1 MEIEMT
7 GYERTSKWKTS
18 ELQWILG
25 GVLLALWFSAIV
37 ALAIK
42 GSFAFLPEVAPI
54 LTLSAIVGPPLF
66 FALALFSLPGFKAW
80 ALSLDPALLT
90 ALQGWRV
97 LGGGF
102 LMLYAFGHLPG
113 FFAFPAGIGDVAV
126 GIGAPFTAMALA
138 RGHLSLASNRF
149 LAVHIMGLLDFV
161 VAVGT
166 GIMAREHIPGLVEG
180 VTSSAMGD
188 LPLVLIPTFGVPI
201 FIILHLIV
209 LAQVGEARQAHRVSV
224 AATA

>member
-1 MEIEMT
+1 MT

>member
-1 MEIEMT
+1 MEISMT
-7 GYERTSKWKTS
+7 AYVSTSNLKIS
-18 ELQWILG
+18 ESQWVLG
-25 GVLLALWFSAIV
+25 GILLVLWFSAIV
-37 ALAIK
+37 ALAIS
-42 GSFAFLPEVAPI
+42 GSFAFLPGVVPI
-54 LTLSAIVGPPLF
+54 MTLSAILGPPLL
-66 FALALFSLPGFKAW
+66 FALVLFSFPSFKAW

-138 RGHLSLASNRF
+138 RGHLSLASNKF
-149 LAVHIMGLLDFV
+149 LAVHISGLIDFI

-166 GIMAREHIPGLVEG
+166 GIIARQHIPGQVEG

-209 LAQVGEARQAHRVSV
+209 LVQIWEARQEYRVPV
-224 AATA
+224 TANA